1 MLVLAR
7 KHRESV
13 VVGETSGSEQLLKVT
28 VLEIRSGSVKLGFE
42 ADASVPVHRAEV
54 WERLRAENQ
63 APNTIQT
70 PQRMPQ
76 RPIGQTPNFD

>member
-13 VVGETSGSEQLLKVT
+13 VVGEASGSEQLLKVT

-42 ADASVPVHRAEV
+42 ADASVPVHRAEI
-54 WERLRAENQ
+54 WERVRAEKQ
-63 APNTIQT
+63 RIDPPQT
-70 PQRMPQ
+70 PGQS
-76 RPIGQTPNFD
+76 IGMLPCCD

>member
-13 VVGETSGSEQLLKVT
+13 VVGEASGSEQLLKVT
-28 VLEIRSGSVKLGFE
+28 VLEIRGGSVKLGFE

-54 WERLRAENQ
+54 WERLRAEKQ
-63 APNTIQT
+63 APNTNHA